1 MIILRGRGG
10 NCVLVSVNRQ
20 QTTVAYA
27 AAKSGT
33 VLRTMVTNGSD
44 AASWRDR
51 AVERSLRGARAKA
64 MSRSDRFIDAAMEI
78 LSETGRTDFTVQ
90 ELIERSKTS
99 LRSFYQHFSG
109 KEELLLALFEE
120 IITTSTEE
128 WREEV
133 EATPDTLAAL
143 RKLLDWIYAQ
153 AAGPSGRG
161 INRALSVFHLQLAE
175 SRPEDYARVLTP
187 LRDLFIELIERGVA
201 DGTVR
206 TDVDPETLAVILL
219 QTLVGAAHMHALGAQ
234 PSGTPIDSERLWDF
248 CLGGL
253 KA

>member
-1 MIILRGRGG
+1 MSTNEPG
-10 NCVLVSVNRQ
+10 
-20 QTTVAYA
+20 VATDA
-27 AAKSGT
+27 AAAE
-33 VLRTMVTNGSD
+33 

-120 IITTSTEE
+120 VITTTSAD
-128 WREEV
+128 WRAEV
-133 EATPDTLAAL
+133 ESLDALTAL
-143 RKLLDWIYAQ
+143 RELLEGIYGQ
-153 AAGPSGRG
+153 AGGPDGGG
-161 INRALSVFHLQLAE
+161 INRALSVFHLHLAE
-175 SRPEDYARVLTP
+175 SRPAEYARVLAP
-187 LRDLFIELIERGVA
+187 LRALILEQIEKGVA
-201 DGTVR
+201 EQTVR
-206 TDVDPETLAVILL
+206 SDLDAETLATIVL
-219 QTLVGAAHMHALGAQ
+219 QTLVGAAHMHALGVA
-234 PSGTPIDSERLWDF
+234 PNGGAIDSDRLWEF